1 MSEPSAHS
9 PWPPPPPIAHIE
21 LKALLLLAV
30 TGALLGG
37 FLLYVMYAR
46 GAFESMQHLTL
57 VADDS
62 EGAMVGM
69 EMSFS
74 GFPVGRVRRI
84 ELGPDGKAR
93 LLIDIP
99 VKDARWLRH
108 SSVFTLERNLLG
120 VSKLRAHTGMQ
131 DDAPLPDRVERP
143 LLTGDAGNEIPRML
157 ASLRALLDNL
167 EAMSSADSKLNRSL
181 DHLHTVSA
189 RMAGRHGAL
198 AGLLGSERHA
208 QKILDAL
215 DRSNRLLENADR
227 QLFGAQGLTE
237 STQANLKQLHG
248 ALTDARAQLKKVDA
262 ILDDTQAV
270 GRNLHGAS
278 ADLGA
283 LRNEVEASVRE
294 IGLLLNELN
303 RRWPFAKDA
312 TVKLP

>member
-1 MSEPSAHS
+1 M
-9 PWPPPPPIAHIE
+9 
-21 LKALLLLAV
+21 LLLAA
-30 TGALLGG
+30 TCALLGS

-181 DHLHTVSA
+181 EHLHTVSA

-198 AGLLGSERHA
+198 AGLLGSERQA

-227 QLFGAQGLTE
+227 QLFGAHGLTE

-278 ADLGA
+278 TDLGV
-283 LRNEVEASVRE
+283 LRSEVEASVRE